1 MQLLSCCCHSTV
13 VAVQNVTADHLL
25 AVGTVGAIRAREGLF
40 TSVGSHVA
48 LQQPLPAEL
57 VATNKTLGLLGLF
70 LVACLRVWWPPSQ
83 QQVIQC
89 DL

>member
-1 MQLLSCCCHSTV
+1 MQLPLCCRHLV
-13 VAVQNVTADHLL
+13 VAVQYVTTDHLL
-25 AVGTVGAIRAREGLF
+25 AVGTVGTIRAREGLF
-40 TSVGSHVA
+40 TSVRSHVA

-57 VATNKTLGLLGLF
+57 VATDKTLGLLGLF
-70 LVACLRVWWPPSQ
+70 LVASLRVWWPPSQ

>member
-1 MQLLSCCCHSTV
+1 M
-13 VAVQNVTADHLL
+13 VAVQNVTTNHLL
-25 AVGTVGAIRAREGLF
+25 AVGTVGTIRTREGLF
-40 TSVGSHVA
+40 TSVSPHVA

-57 VATNKTLGLLGLF
+57 VATDKTLGLLGLF
-70 LVACLRVWWPPSQ
+70 LVACRRVWWPPSQ